1 MGSLN
6 LTCPLGEMDPSKPA
20 MFSKWV
26 EEMSNDM
33 QALSN
38 PSAHNNVFRD
48 VTLGLKEI
56 VQRAIT
62 FRERIILVKN

>member
-1 MGSLN
+1 MKWA
-6 LTCPLGEMDPSKPA
+6 PPKPA
-20 MFSKWV
+20 MLSKRV
-26 EEMSNDM
+26 EEMANDT
-33 QALSN
+33 QAPSN

-48 VTLGLKEI
+48 VTLGLKKI

>member
-1 MGSLN
+1 MG
-6 LTCPLGEMDPSKPA
+6 PPKP

-26 EEMSNDM
+26 EGMSNDT

>member
-1 MGSLN
+1 MG
-6 LTCPLGEMDPSKPA
+6 PPKPA
-20 MFSKWV
+20 MLSKRV
-26 EEMSNDM
+26 EEMSNDT